1 MSRIGTESAYE
12 VLARAREL
20 EKQGKNIVHLEIG
33 EPDFPTP
40 AHVVEAGKRALDE
53 GWTKYGPTPGFPEL
67 REAIAAYVSRTRG
80 IRVGAD
86 QVCVVP
92 GGKPIMYFSMVALLE
107 PGDEVIYPNPSFP
120 IYESMIRFLE
130 AKPVP
135 IPLVENRGFSFDLD
149 LLRDRLTAKTKMVI
163 LNSPANPTGGVI
175 PKDDLRRIAD
185 MLRDRD
191 VIILSDEI
199 YSRIWYEVEPASIT
213 SFEGMAEKTII
224 LDGFSKTYAMTG
236 WRLGYGVMPQWIADA
251 VNKLTVNSNSCT
263 ASFTQRAGLAALEG
277 PQDCVTTMVN
287 EFRRRRD
294 AMVKGLNEISGFRCS
309 VPAGAFYAFP
319 NISGTGMSS
328 KELANFLLNEA
339 GVACLWGTAFGQHG
353 DGYLRFSYANSLAN
367 ILEAIDRIKRA
378 VRNTSRNPQDH
389 ERRLP

>member
-1 MSRIGTESAYE
+1 MQLAEKMSRIGTESAYE

-20 EKQGKNIVHLEIG
+20 EKQGKHIVHLEIG

-80 IRVGAD
+80 IKVGAD

-135 IPLVENRGFSFDLD
+135 IPLVEDRGFTFDLET
-149 LLRDRLTAKTKMVI
+149 LRNSLTTKTKMVI

-224 LDGFSKTYAMTG
+224 LDGFSKTYSMTG

-294 AMVKGLNEISGFRCS
+294 AMVKGLNEIPGFRCS

-367 ILEAIDRIKRA
+367 ILEAIDRIRK
-378 VRNTSRNPQDH
+378 VSRKWA
-389 ERRLP
+389 